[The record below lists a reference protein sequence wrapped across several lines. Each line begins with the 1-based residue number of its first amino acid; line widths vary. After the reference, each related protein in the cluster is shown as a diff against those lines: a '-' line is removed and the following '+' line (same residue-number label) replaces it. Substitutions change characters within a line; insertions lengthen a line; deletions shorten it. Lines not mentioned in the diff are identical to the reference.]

1 METLKKN
8 QGEIKMEKKNTTRQL
23 KDLKSRMNQEERIQS

>member
-8 QGEIKMEKKNTTRQL
+8 QGEIKMEKKNTTRKL
-23 KDLKSRMNQEERIQS
+23 KDLKTRMNQEERTQS